1 MDEQAE
7 AEKMHWQSKEDRTGN
22 NQKTE
27 DIYDSTCWSPQQD
40 IETETMSMTMSIPER
55 SIRENITYMKTFD
68 ISQNLSFDL
77 IIEQQGH

>member
-7 AEKMHWQSKEDRTGN
+7 AEKMQSKEDRTGN

-27 DIYDSTCWSPQQD
+27 DIYGSTCWSPQQD

-55 SIRENITYMKTFD
+55 SIRENIPYMKTFD